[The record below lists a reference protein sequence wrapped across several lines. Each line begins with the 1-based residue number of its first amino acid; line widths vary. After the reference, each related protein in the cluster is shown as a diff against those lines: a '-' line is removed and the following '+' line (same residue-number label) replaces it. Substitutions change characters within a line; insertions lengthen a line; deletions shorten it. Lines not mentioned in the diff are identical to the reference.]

1 MGEKKQFLIEAL
13 PEPAIE
19 IVTEYDPAIQKIP
32 NSIGIVESVLGHT
45 EKVNKNLRLYSK
57 EQFWI
62 PLLTKNE
69 RFKFDLE
76 NKRLFGE
83 TDHPDQAVGSATRIS
98 HITTAVWLD
107 EDGYVRGRHEL
118 LPTPAGKLMAILMEA
133 GVKYGVSSRALIES
147 EFDANNIEIVDG
159 YTVEIFGWDFVI
171 DPSTVN
177 GFVTSYTPL
186 TAKSVEE
193 AMAPLGERYT
203 QDPVFALMAPVVERY
218 RREKGMA
225 QEKLVKGLA
234 KKAMGNTGKAR
245 VKTVVARG
253 VESFSRPSVVAYE
266 RLRNERDSVK
276 KVLRERL
283 SGHPSTTRVALEDAN
298 IFDRIDALKKKLD
311 EAQGQRD
318 TIQES
323 YANDLT
329 SFQDTTDSLVAAKEA
344 LLELRKYTLG
354 LESENADLRAKIRK
368 ENAVESLTKKIESV
382 QHHPGVSAMETV
394 AEKRVAVEADG
405 VASTGGRI
413 SKSMIA
419 KAIR

>member
-19 IVTEYDPAIQKIP
+19 IITEYDPAIQKIP

-62 PLLTKNE
+62 PLITKNE

-83 TDHPDQAVGSATRIS
+83 TDHPEQAVGSATRIS
-98 HITTAVWLD
+98 HITTSVWLD
-107 EDGYVRGRHEL
+107 DDGYVRGRHEL

-159 YTVEIFGWDFVI
+159 ATAEIFGWDFVI

-186 TAKSVEE
+186 QAKGVEE
-193 AMAPLGERYT
+193 ALAPLSESYKRD
-203 QDPVFALMAPVVERY
+203 QVFGLMAPVVEKY
-218 RREKGMA
+218 RREKGLA
-225 QEKLVKGLA
+225 QERLVKGLA
-234 KKAMGNTGKAR
+234 RKAMQTTDTRR
-245 VKTVVARG
+245 VKKVVARG
-253 VESFSRPSVVAYE
+253 VESFSRPSLVAYE
-266 RLRNERDSVK
+266 RLRGERDTVK
-276 KVLRERL
+276 KALREKL
-283 SGHPSTTRVALEDAN
+283 SVNSGKTSVAYEDQN
-298 IFDRIDALKKKLD
+298 VFDRIDALKRKLD
-311 EAQGQRD
+311 DAQGQRD
-318 TIQES
+318 TLQEN

-329 SFQDTTDSLVAAKEA
+329 SFQETTESLAAAKEA
-344 LLELRKYTLG
+344 LLELRKYALKLDG
-354 LESENADLRAKIRK
+354 ENTELRARIRK
-368 ENAVESLTKKIESV
+368 ENAIESLTKKIESV
-382 QHHPGVSAMETV
+382 QHLPGVVHEAAV
-394 AEKRVAVEADG
+394 EKRVAVESDG
-405 VASTGGRI
+405 VATTGGRI